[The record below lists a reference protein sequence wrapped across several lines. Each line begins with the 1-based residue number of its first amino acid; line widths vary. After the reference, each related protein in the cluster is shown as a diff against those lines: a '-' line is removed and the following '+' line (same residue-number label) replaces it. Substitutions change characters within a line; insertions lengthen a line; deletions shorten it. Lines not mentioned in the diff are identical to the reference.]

1 MICYLESLSKE
12 VKWAPNQVPIVW
24 FHDKRCGE
32 DVRLVDERQMADLF
46 EMFKSEMSCRV
57 IVSIFDK
64 DVVAE
69 HEYDTLVPLC
79 VLPPDDVSL
88 DIVHIHTQ
96 YAYAPVDDNETHEPI
111 VTQGGGVSASK
122 EADSKGPADMDADAS
137 EPNHEPEPEPD
148 HEPDLFDNDEEYVG
162 VNDEDIYLPEAHA
175 QAHAQPHTH
184 PYENAQAH
192 ENAQPNENAQPS
204 DNVATEGGI
213 PLDVEV
219 NDADPQ
225 EVNVIHDPENPKIE
239 RGSKFPDI
247 ML

>member
-1 MICYLESLSKE
+1 MLESLSKE

-32 DVRLVDERQMADLF
+32 DARLVDERQMADLF

-88 DIVHIHTQ
+88 DMVHIHTQ

-111 VTQGGGVSASK
+111 VTQGGGMSASK
-122 EADSKGPADMDADAS
+122 EADSKGSVDMDADAF
-137 EPNHEPEPEPD
+137 EPD
-148 HEPDLFDNDEEYVG
+148 REPDLFDNDEEYVG
-162 VNDEDIYLPEAHA
+162 VNDEHLYMTEAHA
-175 QAHAQPHTH
+175 
-184 PYENAQAH
+184 
-192 ENAQPNENAQPS
+192 
-204 DNVATEGGI
+204 
-213 PLDVEV
+213 
-219 NDADPQ
+219 
-225 EVNVIHDPENPKIE
+225 
-239 RGSKFPDI
+239 
-247 ML
+247 

>member
-88 DIVHIHTQ
+88 DMHDIHTQ
-96 YAYAPVDDNETHEPI
+96 YAYAPVNHNEPHEPI

-137 EPNHEPEPEPD
+137 EPDREPD
-148 HEPDLFDNDEEYVG
+148 IFDNEE
-162 VNDEDIYLPEAHA
+162 E
-175 QAHAQPHTH
+175 
-184 PYENAQAH
+184 
-192 ENAQPNENAQPS
+192 
-204 DNVATEGGI
+204 
-213 PLDVEV
+213 
-219 NDADPQ
+219 
-225 EVNVIHDPENPKIE
+225 
-239 RGSKFPDI
+239 
-247 ML
+247 